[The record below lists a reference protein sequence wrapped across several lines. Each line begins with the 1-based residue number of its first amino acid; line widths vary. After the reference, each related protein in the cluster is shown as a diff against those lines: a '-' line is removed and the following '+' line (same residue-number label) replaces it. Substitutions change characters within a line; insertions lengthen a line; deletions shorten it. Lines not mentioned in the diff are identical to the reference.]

1 MTRLSLAA
9 FACLLMT
16 GFASAQT
23 PGDNAVVR
31 LDPAL
36 DALVAPDAKVELVKG
51 GFGFTEG
58 PVWMQQG
65 KTGFL
70 LFTDIPGA
78 VVWKLTPDGKASVYL
93 DNVGYNGPE
102 PWRWGPV
109 QNNGLDKSD
118 PKFEEFAMNGADGLT
133 VDRQGR
139 LILATFAGRSLMRI
153 EKNGKRTVLAD
164 NYQGHRFGGRS
175 LMRIEHDGR
184 RTVLADRW
192 EGKRFGG
199 PNDVVVKSDGAIYFT
214 DTYGSFRQREKDPR
228 KELDF
233 TGVYMWKDGKLS
245 LLVKDMPMVNGLA
258 FSPDEKYLYVNGSRE
273 NYVNRYE
280 VLPDGTL
287 ANGKLFID
295 LSKETERGITD
306 GLRVDTKGNLYET
319 GPGGVWIISPEGK
332 HLGTIRAP
340 EQSTN
345 VGFGDADKKTLY
357 IAARTGIYKIRV
369 LTPGI

>member
-1 MTRLSLAA
+1 MTRFTLAA
-9 FACLLMT
+9 SICLLST
-16 GFASAQT
+16 TIAHAA
-23 PGDNAVVR
+23 GDNAVVR

-36 DALVAPDAKVELVKG
+36 DALVAPDAKVDLVKG

-58 PVWMQQG
+58 PVWMTEG
-65 KTGFL
+65 NSGYL
-70 LFTDIPGA
+70 LFTDIPGN

-93 DNVGYNGPE
+93 ENVGYQGPE
-102 PWRWGPV
+102 VWRWGGI
-109 QNNGLDKSD
+109 QNNGFDRSD
-118 PKFEEFAMNGADGLT
+118 SRFEEFSMIGADGLT

-139 LILATFAGRSLMRI
+139 LILATFGGRSLMRI
-153 EKNGKRTVLAD
+153 EKDGKRTVLAD
-164 NYQGHRFGGRS
+164 SYQGH
-175 LMRIEHDGR
+175 
-184 RTVLADRW
+184 
-192 EGKRFGG
+192 RFGG

-214 DTYGSFRQREKDPR
+214 DTYGSFRLREKDPR

-233 TGVYMWKDGKLS
+233 TGVFIWKDGKLS

-280 VLPDGTL
+280 VKPDGTL
-287 ANGKLFID
+287 TNGKLFID

-319 GPGGVWIISPEGK
+319 GPGGVWIISPDGK

-340 EQSTN
+340 EQATN
-345 VGFGDADKKTLY
+345 VGFGDPDKKTLY